1 MGLILCVL
9 VPQNEKVIS
18 MIPYHEMY
26 SFLATDW
33 KRIEFPERAAI
44 LYRRCTL
51 RQKEDEP
58 PLKVRIDIRE
68 DMEDQEG
75 TIIHFY
81 KVPKID
87 WTRPLQCRLEGTITI
102 LNLIT

>member
-1 MGLILCVL
+1 MKCTV
-9 VPQNEKVIS
+9 
-18 MIPYHEMY
+18 
-26 SFLATDW
+26 FLATDW

-44 LYRRCTL
+44 LYMRCTL

-75 TIIHFY
+75 RIIHFY
-81 KVPKID
+81 KVPNID
-87 WTRPLQCRLEGTITI
+87 WTRPLQCQLEGTITI